1 MAKIVCLKRAK
12 ICKEMMESEFPDISK
27 HYVFNINRVSRNCV
41 QLCIRSYAHER
52 FITTY
57 SSIQHIAEI
66 QIQKVQNS
74 QEYNEI
80 KLSWLYSHL
89 LIVS

>member
-1 MAKIVCLKRAK
+1 MFKKGQNLQ
-12 ICKEMMESEFPDISK
+12 EMIESEFPDISK

>member
-1 MAKIVCLKRAK
+1 MFKKGQNLQ
-12 ICKEMMESEFPDISK
+12 EMIESEFPDISK

-89 LIVS
+89 HIVS